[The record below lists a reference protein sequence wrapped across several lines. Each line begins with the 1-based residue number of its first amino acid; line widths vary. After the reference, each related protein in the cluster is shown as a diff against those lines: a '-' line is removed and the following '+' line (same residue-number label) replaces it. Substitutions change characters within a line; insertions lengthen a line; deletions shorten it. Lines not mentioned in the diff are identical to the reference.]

1 MQNQNTILED
11 ISAEIGYTATSTLC
25 GWYGGR
31 WVYVPLTAVE
41 GHPMA
46 VLIGTSAFSRLVAA
60 FGGVR
65 LRIPKNRGQ
74 TLTRRNRIVFDMLMR
89 GVGVDSVATRVRCSP
104 RQIKTIRQELEI
116 AGLLPLV
123 LKGTNVV
130 D

>member
-31 WVYVPLTAVE
+31 WLYVPLSVTE
-41 GHPMA
+41 GHHIA
-46 VLIGTSAFSRLVAA
+46 ALIGPSPFRRFVEA
-60 FGGVR
+60 FGGTR

-89 GVGVDSVATRVRCSP
+89 GVGVDSVAARVRCST
-104 RQIKTIRQELEI
+104 RQVKTIRQELEN
-116 AGLLPLV
+116 AGLLPFV
-123 LKGTNVV
+123 LKGLNVI